1 MEYLNNQEGN
11 LDCLFLSIFRN
22 HHHPRSPIKQV
33 DAKFFQAEK
42 IFLSMFKLG
51 MFEIYE
57 FLYNYCT
64 DDYHFKSW
72 IISLKGELFY
82 KEKVVEFNKWYK
94 SIHEK
99 EVKPINDF
107 LSADQHQFWEEK
119 GYLRIEQII
128 DAERCD
134 AVIAHIVNELQIN
147 LESPET
153 WYLSAEKLQGLMLPL
168 YQGLALENIRE
179 DEQIKAVF
187 ASLYQTYDILPNC
200 EKVSFNPPVNHHYT
214 FKGSPLHWD
223 IDFSVG
229 PKYHIQGLLYL
240 NDVPINRGPFTL
252 IPGYQ
257 HQIAAVLEE
266 YGNPE
271 LALETLRDSEEI
283 IALAGKKGDL
293 IVWLESLPHAAS
305 PNYSDQPRFVQY
317 ISFHKF

>member
-1 MEYLNNQEGN
+1 MEYLNKHEGN
-11 LDCLFLSIFRN
+11 LDCLFLSIYRN
-22 HHHPRSPIKQV
+22 HHHSPSPIKQV
-33 DAKFFQAEK
+33 DEKFFQAEK
-42 IFLSMFKLG
+42 MFLSMFQLG

-57 FLYNYCT
+57 FLYHDCK
-64 DDYHFKSW
+64 DDSHFKSW
-72 IISLKGELFY
+72 IISLKGEVFY
-82 KEKVVEFNKWYK
+82 QDKVVEFNNWYQFTNQNV
-94 SIHEK
+94 
-99 EVKPINDF
+99 VKPVVDF
-107 LSADQHQFWEEK
+107 LTAAQHQFWEEN
-119 GYLRIEQII
+119 GYLKIDQII

-134 AVIAHIVNELQIN
+134 AVIELINNELQID
-147 LESPET
+147 LENSET
-153 WYLSAEKLQGLMLPL
+153 WYKSASKLQGLMLQL
-168 YQGLALENIRE
+168 YQGLALDKIRD

-187 ASLYQTYDILPNC
+187 ASLYQTNDILPNC
-200 EKVSFNPPVNHHYT
+200 EKVSFNPPVNNQYT

-252 IPGYQ
+252 IPRYH
-257 HQIAAVLEE
+257 HQLTATLEK

-293 IVWLESLPHAAS
+293 ILWLESLPHAAS
-305 PNYSDQPRFVQY
+305 PNYSDLPRFAQY